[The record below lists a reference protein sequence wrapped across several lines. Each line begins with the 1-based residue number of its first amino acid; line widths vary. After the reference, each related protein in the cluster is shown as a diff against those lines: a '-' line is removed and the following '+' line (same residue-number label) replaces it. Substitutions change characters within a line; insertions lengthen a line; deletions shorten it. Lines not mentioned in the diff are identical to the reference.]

1 MMKLDYTQLFESTL
15 KQAEGK
21 MLGAYNNFH
30 KYSFL
35 NQVIAQWQMM
45 DRGIPVGPI
54 ATYKQWAGLGRQVR
68 KGEKA
73 IALRMPVTK
82 KAKVEGEKDEH
93 FFIFKN
99 NWFALSQ
106 TDGEDVKFPAIEFD
120 YDRALRKLNIER
132 IDFDITEGNAQ
143 GFARK
148 GKIAINPL
156 AELPAKTFFH
166 ELAHNLLHL
175 ENDIEFVDDK
185 TTERNIAEVE
195 AEGVAMCVS
204 MALGLEQNIPY
215 CVGYIRHWLNDGNE
229 VPVDSV
235 KRIFKAAD
243 KILKA
248 GTVGEDNSSTAL
260 DN

>member
-1 MMKLDYTQLFESTL
+1 MKLDYTELFESTL

-21 MLGAYNNFH
+21 MLGAYSNFH

-35 NQVIAQWQMM
+35 NQCIAHWQML
-45 DRGIPVGPI
+45 DRGIQVSPI
-54 ATYKQWAGLGRQVR
+54 ATYKQWLALGRQVK

-82 KAKVEGEKDEH
+82 KAKEEGERDQH

-106 TDGEDVKFPAIEFD
+106 TDGEDVTFPTIEFD
-120 YDRALRKLNIER
+120 YDKALRELNIVKEAFQYP
-132 IDFDITEGNAQ
+132 DGNAQ
-143 GFARK
+143 GYAKK
-148 GKIAINPL
+148 GVIAINPL

-166 ELAHNLLHL
+166 ELAHNILHL
-175 ENDIEFVDDK
+175 ENDEEFVDNHA
-185 TTERNIAEVE
+185 TQRSIAEAE

-204 MALGLEQNIPY
+204 MALGLEENVTY
-215 CVGYIRHWLNDGNE
+215 CVGYIRKWLGDGNE
-229 VPVDSV
+229 IPAESV
-235 KRIFKAAD
+235 KRIFRAAD

-248 GTVGEDNSSTAL
+248 GQEKPNEGEEKSSS
-260 DN
+260 